1 MVVFF
6 WVTEM
11 ILGRSWFYHQSPQH
25 YCKERR
31 SRQTYADTVFL
42 CRYGV
47 LLGRKR
53 GLERERRKEGRLS
66 SDLVTYTGA
75 ETGTGTGAEKRLSLV
90 VGMGKSLVARWNWMS

>member
-47 LLGRKR
+47 LLGR
-53 GLERERRKEGRLS
+53 RKEGRLS

-75 ETGTGTGAEKRLSLV
+75 ETGTGTGAEKRLSLR
-90 VGMGKSLVARWNWMS
+90 VGMGKSLVARCNWMS